1 MSGNIKWPVTTRGL
15 HNHHSDSSIWNDLIF
30 RECGIVIS
38 TYVKAGTTWM
48 QQIISQLLFEAGPDL
63 AVAEMMLWMDLRVLP
78 KEVKFPIIETPNH
91 QRFITTHV
99 PVNALEVVPK
109 AECICSGLDGR
120 EAVWV
125 L

>member
-1 MSGNIKWPVTTRGL
+1 MRYCYLYLCQSGHHLDAADHWSVVVRG
-15 HNHHSDSSIWNDLIF
+15 
-30 RECGIVIS
+30 C
-38 TYVKAGTTWM
+38 
-48 QQIISQLLFEAGPDL
+48 PDL

-109 AECICSGLDGR
+109 AKCICIGLDGR